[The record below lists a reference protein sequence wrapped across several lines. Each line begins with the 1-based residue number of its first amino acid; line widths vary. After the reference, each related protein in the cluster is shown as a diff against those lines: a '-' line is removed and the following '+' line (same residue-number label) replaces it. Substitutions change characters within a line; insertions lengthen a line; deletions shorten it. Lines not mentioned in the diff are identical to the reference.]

1 MQTGPIPKY
10 KSTRGCPKKLLNA
23 LSWNPQPYKFVAVDD
38 DEVLF
43 RIFLPD
49 LNWGADTWGLLEQTY
64 PYGLTGETDPNLRQ
78 LTHATNARVPV
89 IRADWFVAAASA
101 AGFGTTDLPDLDFG
115 DEIELEVDPVP
126 AAAPTARSEPE
137 PAGSAEASRTTLADR
152 ERARLRA
159 ELQDAKRSRGL
170 GDLSQLSF
178 GMQLLVGAIAIGVMV
193 GVVIGVRMLSSTIA
207 PTG

>member
-1 MQTGPIPKY
+1 MVDQDSSNGTFRNGE
-10 KSTRGCPKKLLNA
+10 RGQEFELRGGDLLTFGA
-23 LSWNPQPYKFVAVDD
+23 VAF
-38 DEVLF
+38 E
-43 RIFLPD
+43 
-49 LNWGADTWGLLEQTY
+49 
-64 PYGLTGETDPNLRQ
+64 
-78 LTHATNARVPV
+78 
-89 IRADWFVAAASA
+89 FVAAASA